1 MDYINTSHPN
11 FVGGSKAVEIALQQV
26 KSSRVALPISRQKV
40 YLPIVITSIHVLRVV
55 LIGFVPPPPPLFCLF
70 LFPFVFPF
78 HQFSIN
84 QDAVEPDKAPMSER
98 SLKSRGILARQVN
111 GIITDQVWKI
121 FHLDKQVQSLP
132 QYFTYSELLL

>member
-84 QDAVEPDKAPMSER
+84 
-98 SLKSRGILARQVN
+98 
-111 GIITDQVWKI
+111 
-121 FHLDKQVQSLP
+121 
-132 QYFTYSELLL
+132 